1 MSVNDTINQ
10 DLNASP
16 LPAQDSVRQQ
26 YNLLLKFVNYF
37 LLNRPAWQVAAA
49 AVAPPVCA
57 TATTKS
63 KVKTTATSQLWVAG
77 VVKSL
82 TATDDFWTLT
92 GDSLAAG
99 YVRRYALLWSGA
111 SATTVMSVQA
121 SDDQSIAEAGSSALA
136 LAACRWSTPI
146 PPTVTCVG
154 ILSIVNTTNAFV
166 PGTTLL
172 DATGVTATYV
182 DGPDANVIVA
192 SLLGLG

>member
-1 MSVNDTINQ
+1 MSVNTTLPQ

-16 LPAQDSVRQQ
+16 LPAQDTVRVE
-26 YNLLLKFVNYF
+26 YNKLASFVAWLLM
-37 LLNRPAWQVAAA
+37 NRPAWQVSTA

-63 KVKTTATSQLWVAG
+63 KVKTTATTQLFVNG
-77 VVKSL
+77 IVKSL

-92 GDSLAAG
+92 GDNLAAG
-99 YVRRYALLWSGA
+99 SVRRYALLWDGA
-111 SATTVMSVQA
+111 SATTTMTVLA
-121 SDDQSIAEAGSSALA
+121 SDDQVIADYSSSALA
-136 LAACRWSTPI
+136 LAGCRWTVPI
-146 PPTVTCVG
+146 PIGKVCVG

-172 DATGVTATYV
+172 DATGVTATYR
-182 DGPDANVIVA
+182 DGPDENVMLA